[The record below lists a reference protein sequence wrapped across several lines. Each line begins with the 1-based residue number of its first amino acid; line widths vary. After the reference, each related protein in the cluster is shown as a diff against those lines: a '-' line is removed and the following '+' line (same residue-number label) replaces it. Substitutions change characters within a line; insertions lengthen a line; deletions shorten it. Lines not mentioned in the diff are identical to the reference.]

1 LLQGLQVNHQIAIRK
16 YRSEMTHKANDLLDN
31 IVASVPSDPKWA
43 YCAGGELDT
52 QIVAYDFP
60 KVTRYYF
67 PKNRDIQNVYSNYSN
82 EPALEVDDLFYVCD
96 VKKVLRFVTHTIKE
110 KHLCYDI
117 TFADKAVVLIC
128 DPLRAPKEVPRIYE
142 MCWYGREIHNINQY
156 TKTSVDACNI
166 PQKDGK

>member
-1 LLQGLQVNHQIAIRK
+1 
-16 YRSEMTHKANDLLDN
+16 
-31 IVASVPSDPKWA
+31 
-43 YCAGGELDT
+43 
-52 QIVAYDFP
+52 
-60 KVTRYYF
+60 
-67 PKNRDIQNVYSNYSN
+67 
-82 EPALEVDDLFYVCD
+82 VCD

-156 TKTSVDACNI
+156 MKTSVDACNI